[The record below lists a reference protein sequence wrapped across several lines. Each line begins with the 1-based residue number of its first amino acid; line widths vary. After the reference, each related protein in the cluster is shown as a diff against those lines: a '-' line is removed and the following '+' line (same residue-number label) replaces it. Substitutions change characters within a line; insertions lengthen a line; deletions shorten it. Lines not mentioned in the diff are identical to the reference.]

1 MTFPAG
7 GNDEPDSSG
16 NDDKRMVM
24 WQHKSLFFLKA
35 GVYMEERGGR
45 NAGDEE
51 SDELA
56 GLSPRVIL
64 IGQSG
69 YSVNGNR

>member
-1 MTFPAG
+1 MAAQKP
-7 GNDEPDSSG
+7 
-16 NDDKRMVM
+16 V
-24 WQHKSLFFLKA
+24 FLKA